1 MDGVSAQRSA
11 VNRWRQRVPLLAL
24 ILGAILIGLVPIGVR
39 YAKAWGEIGPLS
51 IAFWRFALAAALLV
65 PWVLATPAARGGEP
79 WRLPILAGAGLA
91 FAADIG
97 CFFVA
102 IALTSVANATLL
114 SNLAP
119 VVVVAI
125 TAFVL
130 RRRVA
135 GSGWIGAGIA
145 VAGVA
150 LLARGVHGGAGTW
163 EGDTFGIVSALF
175 YGLYQLAISAARRD
189 QHALRVMLS
198 VAVVGA
204 VALLPFALFFESG
217 ALLPRDSRGWLAL
230 LVLAWVTQIGGQ
242 GLITWSLRHLPS
254 SFASVT
260 LLVQPLVA
268 AVLGWICFA
277 EVLGAAQAAGGVLI
291 LVGIIVARR
300 ALTQRAP

>member
-1 MDGVSAQRSA
+1 M
-11 VNRWRQRVPLLAL
+11 
-24 ILGAILIGLVPIGVR
+24 PIGVR

-51 IAFWRFALAAALLV
+51 IAFWRFALAAALLI
-65 PWVLATPAARGGEP
+65 PWVLATPAARGGQP
-79 WRLPILAGAGLA
+79 WRPSILVLCGLA

-97 CFFVA
+97 CYFIA
-102 IALTSVANATLL
+102 IAKTSVANATLL

-125 TAFVL
+125 TVFVL

-135 GSGWIGAGIA
+135 ASGWIGAVIA
-145 VAGVA
+145 VIGVG
-150 LLARGVHGGAGTW
+150 LLAQRVHGSPGSW

-175 YGLYQLAISAARRD
+175 YGLYQLAIAAARRD
-189 QHALRVMLS
+189 QHALRVML
-198 VAVVGA
+198 AVTVIGA
-204 VALLPFALFFESG
+204 AVLLPFALVFEAG
-217 ALLPRDSRGWLAL
+217 AMLPATPRGWLAL
-230 LVLAWVTQIGGQ
+230 LLLAWVTQIGGQ

-277 EVLGAAQAAGGVLI
+277 EVLGPQQAAGGVLI
-291 LVGIIVARR
+291 LVGIVVARR
-300 ALTQRAP
+300 ALAQR